1 MTKVNTTVH
10 VDSPIILPDK
20 YIATIDIKQSIY
32 YDSDASLYNN
42 HNPIIDKAHFAEVDV
57 IQSVYY
63 SDDKSPQKS
72 SQLSNFSYETMIP
85 MYIEYIEIQ
94 RSSREEWGR
103 KYLEIMKELSSLIDD
118 HKLIEDSSKVFEKYN
133 LSNIAEMIK
142 RDYEAITNQNDF
154 LYTLSNFLS
163 KYPEINNDRNN
174 SYLSIVDNNKISLVL
189 LRKNECIL
197 RKRVI

>member
-154 LYTLSNFLS
+154 LYTLSNF
-163 KYPEINNDRNN
+163 
-174 SYLSIVDNNKISLVL
+174 
-189 LRKNECIL
+189 
-197 RKRVI
+197 